1 VAFALTLAPY
11 DLSVMIPASKPVT
24 IDPNHPKQHLPHFTG
39 TLAMIWFISGLGM
52 LFGAG
57 LIGYIMIRMNR
68 ADTIGIGSLHLPQ
81 MLWLSTALVIVASV
95 TIQLAVTSIRREQQD
110 RLRAWLVVTLLVGL
124 AFVVIQVPSL
134 ASLIH
139 QHQVELAKYD
149 AAGGRAAGAISNP
162 LFGLIFVYIVIHAAH
177 VLGGIIQLI
186 FVTRGAF
193 LGKYDHEYFNPVKH
207 AAMYW
212 HFLDVVWL
220 IMFGL
225 MVGAG

>member
-1 VAFALTLAPY
+1 MTTTQPQARP
-11 DLSVMIPASKPVT
+11 PQP
-24 IDPNHPKQHLPHFTG
+24 LPHFTG

-57 LIGYIMIRMNR
+57 IMGYIMIRMNR
-68 ADTIGIGSLHLPQ
+68 ADTVAIGSLHLPSA
-81 MLWLSTALVIVASV
+81 LWLSTALVLTASA
-95 TIQLAVTSIRREQQD
+95 TIQLAVMAIRHERQD
-110 RLRAWLVVTLLVGL
+110 RLRAWMVVTLLIGI
-124 AFVVIQVPSL
+124 AFIIVQLPSL
-134 ASLIH
+134 ATLLH
-139 QHQVELAKYD
+139 QHQELNAQYD
-149 AAGGRAAGAISNP
+149 LRRAAVEAEGGDKWSVHGNP
-162 LFGLIFVYIVIHAAH
+162 LFGLIFVFILIHAAH
-177 VLGGIIQLI
+177 VVGGIVQLI

-193 LGKYDHEYFNPVKH
+193 KGRYDHEYYNPVKH